1 MMTSVISAIAQGL
14 VTTGALVLIWALIPV
29 QRLMVQLP
37 AGAARNRWYAMTA
50 LLLLFLFGYLSY
62 AGAFWDR
69 HSHLLD
75 LIVPGILFLGAG
87 FAWFSATLS
96 LQTATDLIHIARLEQ
111 EIITDPLTGIFN
123 RRYLDRRLDEEV
135 VSARRYKQPL
145 SVMLLDIDHFKQI
158 NDKYGHQTGD
168 QVLIALGKTAMEVL
182 READVL
188 TRYGGEEFLI
198 MSPHTPLAGA
208 IKLAERIRQYIEA
221 HDFGLPKAPD
231 ATHGPKVTVSIGVAA
246 LGDGAENTGSLIR
259 AADENLYCA
268 KLQGRNRVIAGI
280 SGAGEQQVS
289 DKAA

>member
-1 MMTSVISAIAQGL
+1 MNSVISAIAQGL
-14 VTTGALVLIWALIPV
+14 VATGALVLIWALIPV

-62 AGAFWDR
+62 AGVFWES
-69 HSHLLD
+69 HSDPLD
-75 LIVPGILFLGAG
+75 LIVPAVFFLGAC
-87 FAWFSATLS
+87 FVWFSATLS

-111 EIITDPLTGIFN
+111 EIITDSLTGVFN

-168 QVLIALGKTAMEVL
+168 QVLIALGKTALEVL
-182 READVL
+182 RETDIL

-231 ATHGPKVTVSIGVAA
+231 ATHGPKVTVSIGVAV
-246 LGDGAENTGSLIR
+246 LGDGIEDTESLVR
-259 AADENLYCA
+259 AADENLYRA
-268 KLQGRNRVIAGI
+268 KQQGRNQVIAGT
-280 SGAGEQQVS
+280 SGAEEQQVS